1 LVNKAI
7 DKMNKLYFLK
17 KEIKNFIF
25 LFTTTFLFSKIYVLQ
40 RNRSFTSFKD
50 MVFGK
55 NSVSAAYE
63 KI

>member
-1 LVNKAI
+1 
-7 DKMNKLYFLK
+7 MNKLYFLK